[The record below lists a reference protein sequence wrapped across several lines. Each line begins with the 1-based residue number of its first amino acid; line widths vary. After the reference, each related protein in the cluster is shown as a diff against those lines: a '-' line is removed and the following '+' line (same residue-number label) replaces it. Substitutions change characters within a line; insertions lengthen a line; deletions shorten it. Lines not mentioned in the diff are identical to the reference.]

1 MAGTTEL
8 EDLYSVIGESARLV
22 GVDAS
27 RDKVW
32 PVLTA
37 YRDVIPQS
45 AIAFRV
51 ETSARRGDDFSC
63 RFTMIP
69 KDVDPY
75 ALALANGLTPRT
87 GHPVASLSADIAAAC
102 PIDNYGVDFG
112 VVGGF
117 TKTFQ
122 FFPPDDLQPVSTLA
136 DIAAVPP
143 ALAENSP
150 FFARHGVADQV
161 ALTGM
166 DYEHRTFNVYFK
178 TPDGYLREPKNV
190 AAILSDIDMP
200 EPSDQLLTHAR
211 SAGGFYVTLNWDSPG
226 VQRICFS
233 AMTADPS
240 AVTGGRIEPRI
251 EQLARNAP
259 SADPGAE
266 RRFIAYVASSP
277 AGEYF
282 KLLSFYRAQPDVVR
296 LWREYEDN

>member
-8 EDLYSVIGESARLV
+8 DDLYSVIEDAARLV
-22 GVDAS
+22 DVACS
-27 RDKVW
+27 REKVW

-37 YRDVIPQS
+37 YQDVIPRS

-75 ALALANGLTPRT
+75 ARALSGGLTPQT
-87 GHPVASLSADIAAAC
+87 DHPVASLSADIAAAC

-112 VVGGF
+112 VIGGF
-117 TKTFQ
+117 TKSFQ
-122 FFPPDDLQPVSTLA
+122 FFPPDDMQRVSTLA
-136 DIAAVPP
+136 GIAAVPP
-143 ALAENSP
+143 ALAENSA

-166 DYEHRTFNVYFK
+166 DYEHKTFNVYFK
-178 TPDGYLREPKNV
+178 TPDGYLREPGNV
-190 AAILSDIDMP
+190 AAILGDIGMP
-200 EPSDQLLTHAR
+200 EPSEHLLTLAGA
-211 SAGGFYVTLNWDSPG
+211 AGGFYVTLNWKSSA

-233 AMTADPS
+233 AMTMDPA
-240 AVTGGRIEPRI
+240 AVTGNRLEARIGK
-251 EQLARNAP
+251 LAKNAP
-259 SADPGAE
+259 SADPGAD
-266 RRFIAYVASSP
+266 RSFICYAASSP

-282 KLLSFYRAQPDVVR
+282 KLLSFYRFAPDVAR